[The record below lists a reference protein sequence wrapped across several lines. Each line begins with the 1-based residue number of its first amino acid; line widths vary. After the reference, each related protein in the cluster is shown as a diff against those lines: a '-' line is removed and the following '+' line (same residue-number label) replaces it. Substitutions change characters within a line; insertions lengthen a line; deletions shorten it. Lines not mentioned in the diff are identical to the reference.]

1 MKWRE
6 KIVAALVGLFVL
18 VFVGCLA
25 VDKLLVAPAA
35 RLNARSG
42 ELRGR
47 INRLS
52 QENRRKSGYLKRM
65 GELAGRTFGR
75 NHLRA
80 SEQIRARLVKLLE
93 LSGLSSKNLSLKP
106 LVGSR
111 IPGAYKEIGWSIR
124 ARGKL
129 EQVVSFLYLLGA
141 EPHLHRLENLTF
153 SPMLQSGEVEFH
165 GRYATLVMEA
175 RKSEQLPAGLP
186 AASQP
191 AGKLNGP
198 QHRRYEL
205 IAARDLFR
213 PYIKQRK
220 VTPPPRPAVARR
232 SPKPP
237 RQRPAATPTK
247 QFRVVGLPSWPGRQ
261 DVFVKDAANGK
272 LHIYTPGES
281 LAGGEIVMVDY
292 RPMPLPD
299 DPEILSGS
307 RAILKIG
314 GEYWAVELGQTL
326 TQKRRLEPVSL
337 PPQLREKLGSASV
350 DVPGDGL
357 NERINNEDRRRY

>member
-1 MKWRE
+1 MSRRE

-25 VDKLLVAPAA
+25 VNKLLVAPAA

-42 ELRGR
+42 ELCGK
-47 INRLS
+47 INRLR
-52 QENRRKSGYLKRM
+52 QENRRKGGYLKRM

-80 SEQIRARLVKLLE
+80 SEQIRARLIRLLE

-111 IPGAYKEIGWSIR
+111 IPGAYREIGWSIR

-129 EQVVSFLYLLGA
+129 EQVVGFLYLLGA

-153 SPMLQSGEVEFH
+153 SPMLQSGEVEFN
-165 GRYATLVMEA
+165 GRYATLILEA
-175 RKSEQLPAGLP
+175 RKGEQLPPGLP
-186 AASQP
+186 VASQP
-191 AGKLNGP
+191 AGRLDGT

-220 VTPPPRPAVARR
+220 VTPPPRPAVGRR

-237 RQRPAATPTK
+237 RQRPAATTAR

-261 DVFVKDAANGK
+261 DVFVKDTANGK
-272 LHIYTPGES
+272 LHIYKPGES

-307 RAILKIG
+307 RAILKID

-326 TQKRRLEPVSL
+326 TQKRRLKPACL
-337 PPQLREKLGSASV
+337 PAKLREKPTSAPAGAS
-350 DVPGDGL
+350 GDGRTS
-357 NERINNEDRRRY
+357 E